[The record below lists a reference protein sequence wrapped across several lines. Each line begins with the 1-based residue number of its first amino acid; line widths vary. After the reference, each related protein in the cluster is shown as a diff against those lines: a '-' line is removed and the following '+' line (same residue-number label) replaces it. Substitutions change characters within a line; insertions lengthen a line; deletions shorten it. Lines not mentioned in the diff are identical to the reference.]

1 MANGDAALVGLTTR
15 STSTTNVQ
23 RLPPPD
29 PDAFVGPGISAN
41 GVLVGWNSSAI
52 GDGVVGR
59 AAPGAAGVRGI
70 VNPRTPPV
78 AGEVGVFGLAQLT
91 GILGTAT
98 TPATVSPNGTVVG
111 GTGAAGSATMGG
123 VGVHGRAASG
133 SATEFGV
140 VGSSGTG
147 TGVAGFS
154 GSARGVVG
162 SSNSGDGV
170 VGGSNSG
177 VGVRGA
183 SSSGDGVVGVSGS
196 GNAGVRGRTLG
207 NGVGVIG
214 EGFLREGVI
223 GETQG
228 ENAGVMGHSVRGPG
242 VSGVSDE
249 WYGVL
254 GRSVQGGGVLGITE
268 STDMGVAGVARA
280 GGIGVNGQSKDY
292 LGVFAYSDENIALYA
307 RAPNSVAVKGDGG
320 AAGIFGS
327 TQRGVGIVAASDT
340 GFGLFAR
347 TRSATNPAGFFQ
359 GNVVIQGN
367 LIVSGN
373 KNAAVPRAGGKHQ
386 LLYCLES
393 PESWLEDFGEA
404 RLVNGRARIRID
416 PDYRNTIDTR
426 SYHVFV
432 SAYGPDP
439 VFVSNR
445 SRNGFEIRVAPRE
458 GAGMPRSLR
467 CSYRIV
473 ARRRSVKAPRL
484 KQIQLPSIP
493 EFVPEVEAKPSRIHG
508 AELRQRLNRLG
519 AASEAAREA
528 PKRRRAE
535 AALEPTVPTKPP
547 VFPRPPKIVAR
558 DKPRGRRKT
567 ARST

>member
-1 MANGDAALVGLTTR
+1 MANGDPARVGLTTR
-15 STSTTNVQ
+15 STSNTNVQ
-23 RLPPPD
+23 RVPPTPEPD
-29 PDAFVGPGISAN
+29 NFVGPGIAAN
-41 GVLVGWNSSAI
+41 AVLVGWNSSAS

-70 VNPRTPPV
+70 VNPGTPPV
-78 AGEVGVFGLAQLT
+78 AGEVGVFGRAQLT

-98 TPATVSPNGTVVG
+98 TPATVSPSGTVVG
-111 GTGAAGSATMGG
+111 GTGVAGSATMGG

-162 SSNSGDGV
+162 SSG
-170 VGGSNSG
+170 SG
-177 VGVRGA
+177 VGVRGG
-183 SSSGDGVVGVSGS
+183 SSSGDGVVGVSVYG
-196 GNAGVRGRTLG
+196 GAGVRGRALG

-214 EGFLREGVI
+214 EGVLREGVI

-242 VSGVSDE
+242 VYGVSDE

-292 LGVFAYSDENIALYA
+292 LGVFAYSDESIALYA

-404 RLVNGRARIRID
+404 RLVNGRVRIRID
-416 PDYRNTIDTR
+416 PDFRNTIDTR

-432 SAYGPDP
+432 SAYGPDS

-493 EFVPEVEAKPSRIHG
+493 EFVPEVEPKPSRIHA

-528 PKRRRAE
+528 PERRRAE
-535 AALEPTVPTKPP
+535 AALELTIPTKPP
-547 VFPRPPKIVAR
+547 LFPRPPKIVAR

>member
-1 MANGDAALVGLTTR
+1 MANRDAALLGLTTR

-23 RLPPPD
+23 RVPPTPD
-29 PDAFVGPGISAN
+29 PNSFVGPGISAN

-70 VNPRTPPV
+70 VTPGTPPV
-78 AGEVGVFGLAQLT
+78 AGEVGVFGAAQLT
-91 GILGTAT
+91 GVFGTAT
-98 TPATVSPNGTVVG
+98 APAMVSPNGTVVG
-111 GTGAAGSATMGG
+111 GTGVAGNATMGG
-123 VGVHGRAASG
+123 VGVHGRATFG
-133 SATEFGV
+133 STTEFGV

-162 SSNSGDGV
+162 SSNSSDGV
-170 VGGSNSG
+170 VGI
-177 VGVRGA
+177 
-183 SSSGDGVVGVSGS
+183 SGS
-196 GNAGVRGRTLG
+196 TGAGVHGRSLD

-214 EGFLREGVI
+214 EGVLREGVI

-242 VSGVSDE
+242 VYGVSDE

-292 LGVFAYSDENIALYA
+292 LGVFAYSEENIALYA
-307 RAPNSVAVKGDGG
+307 VAPKSVAVKGEGGG
-320 AAGIFGS
+320 AGIVGK
-327 TQRGVGIVAASDT
+327 TQRGVGVIAVSDT
-340 GFGLFAR
+340 GIGLFAE
-347 TRSATNPAGFFQ
+347 TRRASTPAGFFL

-393 PESWLEDFGEA
+393 PESWLEDFGET
-404 RLVNGRARIRID
+404 RLVNGRVRVRID
-416 PDYRNTIDTR
+416 PGFRNTIDTR

-493 EFVPEVEAKPSRIHG
+493 EFEPEVEAKTSRIPA

-519 AASEAAREA
+519 AASEAPE
-528 PKRRRAE
+528 RRRAE
-535 AALEPTVPTKPP
+535 AALELRVPTKPP
-547 VFPRPPKIVAR
+547 LFPRPPKIVAR